1 VTRRIAAGL
10 LSVAF
15 VLAGLAIAQDPPGG
29 DDPPVRLKKKH
40 HPDAADKG
48 PEEPP
53 KPAEPPKDSPKPK
66 DEKKDPKEA
75 DPGAADEPEVDE
87 AEVLNRVGKNMR
99 TSEDR
104 LDHAELN
111 DGTRQVQ
118 EDIIKDLDSL
128 INQMKNGGAEDQ
140 NQQQNP
146 QDQQQQDQGGKPQSG
161 EKKQGQSGKQQVG
174 MGKPQRG
181 LRGQRRQAQAAATN
195 PGAPNRKP
203 GMSGPQQQ
211 QANADKPSGR
221 QQQQQANNP
230 NNQGG
235 GGGQSQGPV
244 NRLDEMY
251 KDVWGHLPETM
262 RAEMNAY
269 SREQFMAKYND
280 LIKQYYSTVAE
291 KSRKKE

>member
-10 LSVAF
+10 LSVVF
-15 VLAGLAIAQDPPGG
+15 VLAGLAVAQDPPGG
-29 DDPPVRLKKKH
+29 ADDPPVRLKKKSR
-40 HPDAADKG
+40 PDAADKG
-48 PEEPP
+48 PEQ
-53 KPAEPPKDSPKPK
+53 PPKDEPKPKDELKPK
-66 DEKKDPKEA
+66 DEKKDPKEG

-87 AEVLNRVGKNMR
+87 AEVLSRVGKNMR

-140 NQQQNP
+140 NQQQ
-146 QDQQQQDQGGKPQSG
+146 QDQQQNQGDKPQSG
-161 EKKQGQSGKQQVG
+161 QKKQGQSGKQQVG

-181 LRGQRRQAQAAATN
+181 LRGQQRQQQARA
-195 PGAPNRKP
+195 GQGKKSSQQ
-203 GMSGPQQQ
+203 GGQQQQ
-211 QANADKPSGR
+211 QANAGQQP
-221 QQQQQANNP
+221 QQQPGQQANNP